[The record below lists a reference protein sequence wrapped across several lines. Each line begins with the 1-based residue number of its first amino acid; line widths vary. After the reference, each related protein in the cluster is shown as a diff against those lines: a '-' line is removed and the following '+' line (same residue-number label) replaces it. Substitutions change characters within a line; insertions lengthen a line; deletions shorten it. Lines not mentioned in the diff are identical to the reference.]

1 MRVMATDDPA
11 EIVWRKAL
19 QARGRDW
26 VMSELQT
33 RPGRHEDIVCDV
45 VFEQPYPTRAF
56 GCNGVRN
63 FPHVVAHLRIDHCA
77 DLVRRLLM
85 PSGAKLEPAGGAA
98 SNRSGAELT
107 SDDGPRAAV
116 GCRLLHHPIGTDD
129 LVDRAATMRLGM
141 AGLLG
146 SAGRETVALA
156 PPAACTGQRGWSRH
170 GSGLLGRISG
180 LLAII
185 RRL

>member
-116 GCRLLHHPIGTDD
+116 GCPAYYITRSGRMISLTGPPRCGW
-129 LVDRAATMRLGM
+129 AW
-141 AGLLG
+141 LG
-146 SAGRETVALA
+146 SSDLRAGRRWPLHPL
-156 PPAACTGQRGWSRH
+156 PPAR
-170 GSGLLGRISG
+170 GSGAGPVTAAG
-180 LLAII
+180 FWVG
-185 RRL
+185 